1 MKLLDIILED
11 ENKEKLIKKAK
22 TIYKGVKTGLL
33 RKGVFGKV
41 VYVLPDEYDIQID
54 VHDDIFIKLGNN
66 RTKKGVK
73 FYYVNDDDGEMK
85 PLRVNPTEYQLNLR
99 LIEKK
104 KFKPFDIIVWWE
116 ESYPTNE
123 PEIEEI
129 NESTDDDQSFK
140 KAFTV
145 NKALRKG
152 TITLHTDNE
161 DREVVSKYR
170 YELPMDCQPYTYEEG
185 YMYEGGT
192 SIKYIYGGN
201 RRDKIG
207 NRFPLKIWKITD
219 DGEVLLNDKLTN
231 HDFDYIEDGLE
242 NTELSHIF
250 VKVMNHIRKKYESFD
265 IDLDL
270 SLYYPKQKPLNENEE
285 REIKKVKAV
294 FKAFKFTLYRKVEDY
309 NYYFQLPDHVK
320 IVTDEPGV
328 KEFRSLRRYGDD
340 IICVQVGHDGENS
353 SVKSF
358 KKKDGEDKLIKL
370 DLNAGKYMHL
380 TAYVNEKLKPFNI
393 KVVYKGRNGKW
404 D

>member
-22 TIYKGVKTGLL
+22 TIYKGVKTGIL

-41 VYVLPDEYDIQID
+41 MYVLPDEYDIQID
-54 VHDDIFIKLGNN
+54 VHNDIFIKLGNN

-73 FYYVNDDDGEMK
+73 FYYVSDDDGEMK
-85 PLRVNPTEYQLNLR
+85 PLRVNPTEYQMNLK

-104 KFKPFDIIVWWE
+104 KFTPFDIIIWWE

-129 NESTDDDQSFK
+129 NE
-140 KAFTV
+140 
-145 NKALRKG
+145 
-152 TITLHTDNE
+152 
-161 DREVVSKYR
+161 
-170 YELPMDCQPYTYEEG
+170 
-185 YMYEGGT
+185 
-192 SIKYIYGGN
+192 
-201 RRDKIG
+201 
-207 NRFPLKIWKITD
+207 
-219 DGEVLLNDKLTN
+219 
-231 HDFDYIEDGLE
+231 
-242 NTELSHIF
+242 
-250 VKVMNHIRKKYESFD
+250 
-265 IDLDL
+265 
-270 SLYYPKQKPLNENEE
+270 NEE
-285 REIKKVKAV
+285 RELKKVKAV
-294 FKAFKFTLYRKVEDY
+294 FKAFKFTLYRKIEDY
-309 NYYFQLPDHVK
+309 SYYFQLPDHVK

-328 KEFRSLRRYGDD
+328 KEFKSLRRYGDD

-380 TAYVNEKLKPFNI
+380 TAHVNEKLKPFNI